1 MKYNNTLLII
11 AFFCV
16 DNITTQPIDIRPA
29 TADELPSILELDKRV
44 TYEFFKPLFIDIYN
58 KLGIKNDIDHDL
70 NEELKT
76 DEQTF
81 SLIIKMQST
90 ERLHVAWDKA
100 QNIPCGLLVFHKET
114 NNEIILD
121 LLLVDKNYR
130 NQGIGKRLVHSA
142 YKAFDGIKTITVY
155 PVQFNNGN
163 TLKFYESL
171 GFKNLGVGPS
181 DKINIYG
188 IPYSDM
194 YYYFKLD
201 IQC

>member
-1 MKYNNTLLII
+1 MRYNNTLLII

-16 DNITTQPIDIRPA
+16 DNITTLPIDIRPA
-29 TADELPSILELDKRV
+29 TADEIPSILELDYRV
-44 TYEFFKPLFIDIYN
+44 TFEFFKPQFINIYN

-70 NEELKT
+70 NEELKS
-76 DEQTF
+76 DAQTF
-81 SLIIKMQST
+81 SLIAKMEGA
-90 ERLHVAWDKA
+90 ERLHVAWDTA

-114 NNEIILD
+114 NNVIILD

-130 NQGIGKRLVHSA
+130 NQGIGKRLVRSA
-142 YKAFDGIKTITVY
+142 YKAFDGIKTIIVY
-155 PVQFNNGN
+155 PVQFNNEN

-171 GFKNLGVGPS
+171 GFKNLGVGPA
-181 DKINIYG
+181 DKINCYG

-201 IQC
+201 MQ